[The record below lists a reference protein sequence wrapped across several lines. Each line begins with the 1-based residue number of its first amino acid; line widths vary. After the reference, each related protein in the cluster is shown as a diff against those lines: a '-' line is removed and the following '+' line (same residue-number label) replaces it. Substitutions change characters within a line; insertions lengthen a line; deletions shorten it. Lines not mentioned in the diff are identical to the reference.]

1 MHCLRAFFVRE
12 TASDHFGPQMIRA
25 PRGGVPRA
33 SHPPNRK
40 ETIMRNLSALILAAA
55 ALTGVLAAATTAST
69 THRQTSQ
76 ANIVQLAASSPQLT
90 TLVSLV
96 KKAGLVAA
104 LSNPKAQLTVFAPTN
119 AAFAKLKKA
128 APKTFAAVATTPAL
142 LKKILT
148 YHVLPAKVDAMAATA
163 AAKKGASVK
172 TLEGEKIKLS
182 IVGGKLTLNGSSTVI
197 KADLAASNGVV
208 HLINTVLVPPSV
220 KVNG

>member
-1 MHCLRAFFVRE
+1 
-12 TASDHFGPQMIRA
+12 
-25 PRGGVPRA
+25 
-33 SHPPNRK
+33 
-40 ETIMRNLSALILAAA
+40 MRSVSMLAVVAA
-55 ALTGVLAAATTAST
+55 ALAGVLATTTGAST
-69 THRQTSQ
+69 TAHRKAQ
-76 ANIVQLAASSPQLT
+76 ANIVQVAVSSPQLT

-96 KKAGLVAA
+96 KQAGLVSA
-104 LSNPKAQLTVFAPTN
+104 LSNPKAHLTVFAPTN

-128 APKTFAAVATTPAL
+128 APKTFNAVATTPAL

-148 YHVLPAKVDAMAATA
+148 YHVLATKVDAMAATA
-163 AAKKGASVK
+163 AAQKGASVK

-197 KADLAASNGVV
+197 KADIAASNGVV

>member
-1 MHCLRAFFVRE
+1 
-12 TASDHFGPQMIRA
+12 
-25 PRGGVPRA
+25 
-33 SHPPNRK
+33 
-40 ETIMRNLSALILAAA
+40 MRSVTMLAVVAA
-55 ALTGVLAAATTAST
+55 ALAGVLATTTAAST
-69 THRQTSQ
+69 ASHQRSQ
-76 ANIVQLAASSPQLT
+76 ANIVQVAVSSPQLT

-96 KKAGLVAA
+96 KQAGLVSA
-104 LSNPKAQLTVFAPTN
+104 LSSPKAHLTVFAPTN

-128 APKTFAAVATTPAL
+128 APKTFNAIATTPSL

-148 YHVLPAKVDAMAATA
+148 YHVLPTEVNAMAATA

-197 KADLAASNGVV
+197 KADIAASNGVV

>member
-1 MHCLRAFFVRE
+1 M
-12 TASDHFGPQMIRA
+12 
-25 PRGGVPRA
+25 
-33 SHPPNRK
+33 
-40 ETIMRNLSALILAAA
+40 LAVVAA
-55 ALTGVLAAATTAST
+55 ALAGVLATTTAAST
-69 THRQTSQ
+69 TTHRSAQ
-76 ANIVQLAASSPQLT
+76 ANIVQVAVASPQLT

-96 KKAGLVAA
+96 KQAGLVSA
-104 LSNPKAQLTVFAPTN
+104 LSSPKAHLTVFAPTN

-128 APKTFAAVATTPAL
+128 APMTFNAIATTPAL

-148 YHVLPAKVDAMAATA
+148 YHVLPSEVDAMAATA

-182 IVGGKLTLNGSSTVI
+182 IVAGKLTLNGSSTVI
-197 KADLAASNGVV
+197 KADIAASNGVV